1 MTTKKTKAVAKKKA
15 TPALAEKEKKQIYSR
30 YAMRP
35 SVNAAGIVNKYSKF
49 MFGDIFGQEELAD
62 EISRA
67 MTAVNDGNMKRVE
80 NMLFGQAIALQT
92 MFTNLALR
100 ADSQEGR
107 LDNIESL
114 MRMALRAQSQCRMT
128 LETLANIKN
137 PPVVYARQANISQG
151 HQQVNNGVPEQTRAR
166 EEKTISTNELLEAHD
181 GKRLDTRTQG
191 KTGRDDPEVETVEI
205 SGSQN
210 IRRKSA

>member
-1 MTTKKTKAVAKKKA
+1 MTTKKTKAVAKKKT

-30 YAMRP
+30 YAMRS
-35 SVNAAGIVNKYSKF
+35 SVNAAGIVGKYGQH
-49 MFGDIFGQEELAD
+49 MFGDNLGQGELVEVISGAMN
-62 EISRA
+62 EINS
-67 MTAVNDGNMKRVE
+67 GNMKRVE
-80 NMLFGQAIALQT
+80 NMLFGQTIALQT

-166 EEKTISTNELLEAHD
+166 EEKTIPTNELLEAHD
-181 GKRLDTRTQG
+181 GKRLDTGTKG
-191 KTGRDDPEVETVEI
+191 KTGRTDPEVETVEI

-210 IRRKSA
+210 TGRKRA